1 MDVVVGWFSLS
12 AVRSPKSVLIMTDW
26 KLYSQS
32 AKRGRQWWLCS
43 ISEVNRII
51 EGQLQTFDWLMRG
64 RKLSQIILI
73 WITSSKKMKVPP
85 SCIHTFGKVPL
96 LALWV
101 NAFRWRRQG
110 ERWNTWPETHGPR
123 RVALAQGLGKA
134 SSFISGRAREKAH
147 GKHSWIC
154 VDQSGTDTIIF
165 FKFPQYKEY
174 YGIFRLGQLSCDVGL
189 TIQHVLESFVN
200 RSLHRGLNPHPSH
213 K

>member
-85 SCIHTFGKVPL
+85 SCIHTFGKVSLPPPPSPKKKKYSISDVRCSFFL
-96 LALWV
+96 LFSLCGYYCV
-101 NAFRWRRQG
+101 IFSRSTIYPYFYFQILFKRQ
-110 ERWNTWPETHGPR
+110 
-123 RVALAQGLGKA
+123 
-134 SSFISGRAREKAH
+134 IS
-147 GKHSWIC
+147 
-154 VDQSGTDTIIF
+154 
-165 FKFPQYKEY
+165 
-174 YGIFRLGQLSCDVGL
+174 
-189 TIQHVLESFVN
+189 
-200 RSLHRGLNPHPSH
+200 
-213 K
+213 